1 MVGDKCT
8 IADIAHWGW
17 VAAAA
22 WAGVDIDE
30 FPHLKAWEDRMS
42 ARPGVE
48 RGRHVPS
55 PHRMKEMSKEE
66 MEKVAQESSK
76 CMSNTLFVLKAFG
89 GSHVSEA

>member
-1 MVGDKCT
+1 M
-8 IADIAHWGW
+8 
-17 VAAAA
+17 
-22 WAGVDIDE
+22 
-30 FPHLKAWEDRMS
+30 F

-76 CMSNTLFVLKAFG
+76 CTSNTLFVLKALG